1 MRLCVVLNVGK
12 SVGRGSMDM
21 RTVELRHCPSVSIIK
36 RGLLENCLFM
46 NVFPS

>member
-12 SVGRGSMDM
+12 SVGGAMDM